1 MIKEQFFG
9 HFADFGLGVGVFTL
23 TATRNYSAA
32 LESRGAAV
40 EDENRLRA
48 EKEKLADSAEEA

>member
-9 HFADFGLGVGVFTL
+9 HFADFGLGVFTL
-23 TATRNYSAA
+23 KATRNYSAA
-32 LESRGAAV
+32 LQSRGAAV
-40 EDENRLRA
+40 EDENRLCA

>member
-9 HFADFGLGVGVFTL
+9 GFADFGLGVFTL
-23 TATRNYSAA
+23 TATCNYSAA
-32 LESRGAAV
+32 LESRGTAV